1 MPLPSPANDEPLWL
15 TTKQTAKLLAIS
27 ERTLYDVA
35 RRGGLDRV
43 KIGPRAL
50 RYRRSDVL
58 QFAAEFGSAA

>member
-15 TTKQTAKLLAIS
+15 TTKQTAKLLQIS

-35 RRGGLDRV
+35 VRGGLSRV

-58 QFAAEFGSAA
+58 RFAETFGTAA